1 MPSMISNSFAKF
13 YNKFTD
19 GECVVK
25 IPRSYKA
32 VAAISS
38 NNVNSYFTNMTKNN
52 KHKDL
57 MKCNKNKRR
66 NGRDYK
72 MVMME

>member
-1 MPSMISNSFAKF
+1 MPRMIANCFAKF
-13 YNKFTD
+13 YNKFSD
-19 GECVVK
+19 GESVVK

-32 VAAISS
+32 IIAISN
-38 NNVNSYFTNMTKNN
+38 NNVNSYTTNITKNN

-66 NGRDYK
+66 DMRDYK
-72 MVMME
+72 MMMMD